1 MRKKEELL
9 QEIERTRV
17 KISSLQFDLERAER
31 RIVDLMRQN
40 ELQKKEIEKYKT
52 LYLQM
57 LETNLILADK
67 VGVNN
72 E

>member
-1 MRKKEELL
+1 MRKKKDLL
-9 QEIERTRV
+9 QEIENKRV
-17 KISSLQFDLERAER
+17 KISSLQFDMERAEK
-31 RIVDLMRQN
+31 RILDLMRQY

>member
-1 MRKKEELL
+1 MMSKKALKHNAKFWETKCDSAFATISELKKELL
-9 QEIERTRV
+9 KT
-17 KISSLQFDLERAER
+17 
-31 RIVDLMRQN
+31 N
-40 ELQKKEIEKYKT
+40 EDVLKYKT

-57 LETNLILADK
+57 LEMNLNLADK

>member
-1 MRKKEELL
+1 MRKKKDLL
-9 QEIERTRV
+9 QEIENKRV
-17 KISSLQFDLERAER
+17 KISSLQFDMERAEK
-31 RIVDLMRQN
+31 RILDLLRQY